1 MLGLMIDR
9 GCLPPPTRR
18 AALRTGAIAVTDWRC
33 HGRDSGKSQEL
44 AADYQIAVT
53 RRGAYVR
60 REGREAAL
68 AEAGVAV
75 FYEPGRPHRIEHP
88 ASGGDTC
95 TVFHLPVELLRELF
109 AELAPRVADAECVR
123 LPGTHVHID
132 SAALLACHAIA
143 RSAASASNPLAV
155 EEMSIELV
163 RRVLSTA
170 CRARVGATPDPRP
183 SLAREASE
191 RVRLLIAEHFS
202 ERLTLAALSGRLG
215 LSPYQLCRLFRLA
228 TGSTIHRHL
237 TRVRLH
243 HALEQ
248 MFETREHLAMVA
260 LGSGFASHS
269 HFTDTFRREFGMAP
283 SAVRRGALVD
293 ARRWRAIP
301 KA

>member
-1 MLGLMIDR
+1 MIDR
-9 GCLPPPTRR
+9 RCLPPPTRR

-33 HGRDSGKSQEL
+33 HGRDSGNSQEL
-44 AADYQIAVT
+44 TADYQIAVT

-75 FYEPGRPHRIEHP
+75 FYDPGRPYWIEHP

-109 AELAPRVADAECVR
+109 AELAPRVADAERLR

-132 SAALLACHAIA
+132 SAPLLACHAIA
-143 RSAASASNPLAV
+143 RSATSANNPLAV
-155 EEMSIELV
+155 EEMSIDLV
-163 RRVLSTA
+163 RCVLLTA
-170 CRARVGATPDPRP
+170 CRSDVRVTPDADP
-183 SLAREASE
+183 SLAIETSQ
-191 RVRLLIAEHFS
+191 RVRLLITERFS

-215 LSPYQLCRLFRLA
+215 HSPYQLCRLFRLA

-243 HALEQ
+243 HALER
-248 MFETREHLAMVA
+248 MFETSEHLAMVA
-260 LGSGFASHS
+260 LESGFASHS
-269 HFTDTFRREFGMAP
+269 HFTDAFRREFGMAP
-283 SAVRRGALVD
+283 STVRRGALVD
-293 ARRWRAIP
+293 ARRWRAVP